1 MVLFAPSNQ
10 TIEIMKL
17 LSVLLAIAL
26 LVDCNVA
33 SAHTPTD
40 PNFLRPDSSKQWK
53 TLTTPHFSIHHE
65 ATHKAYAQQMGAIAE
80 RVHNKLTQWIGWIP
94 EDKTEIVILDSV
106 DFSNGAATPI
116 PYNQFYIYMPTPTEG
131 DVMDQNPWME
141 YVFTHEYIHIL
152 HLDMAYGTSKSLREF
167 FGRPY
172 ELMTVATFPQ
182 IFAPSWVAEGFAVYG
197 ESDNAGGYGRLNNAW
212 YEAKMRMEVQHG
224 LRSFTEISFEGY
236 SGSRWPYGLN
246 YMYGAYFFKFI
257 SERYGRDAAVN
268 YIRIYAENIIP
279 WRMDKRSKL
288 IFGKTADEVWGDFQ
302 VYLRH
307 RFEPQLAK
315 LKQEGAATSKP
326 VYEKPYFN
334 RYLTAAGNGD
344 LYYHHDDSAS
354 HPQVRRIRADGTN
367 EALFNA
373 ENVNSLDWQDEA
385 GLLLSQMAVCDNIK
399 FYADLYRWKPG
410 MTAPERITTCGRHVH
425 AAWNPDG
432 RQIAAV
438 QLEQGLS
445 RLVLLDA
452 DGGHPEQI
460 AGLPQGD
467 TLGHI
472 AWSPDGGQIVASV
485 QRQRTGWNIELFG
498 IKDKQWHPLTLND
511 DRIVHPHFSKDGHS
525 VYFVSDHDK
534 VWNLRR
540 INLADKTIETLS
552 NSTSGI
558 YEAVAMPDGNYRL
571 AEHTAL
577 GISLGSLP
585 SGSRTGTAYPA
596 NSNTPPKI
604 DALVNAADYQPVSY
618 EGVQDYSALNTLMP
632 RSWVPFFASTPDQ
645 NSFAGVSLY
654 GTDVL
659 GFHQWSAI
667 PFLYTDIHALGGYA
681 SYQFIN
687 TLTLSADRQLY
698 TYGTNIDPGQ
708 YRSDELRYQALLHHS
723 FNSMKRSIYL
733 AGGISS
739 EHLKALFTRD
749 GNVFSD
755 YQDTV
760 TGVIARY
767 DSTELYQRSISPTDG
782 RRVQLTSESYE
793 LIGTNF
799 HSGSTHQ
806 IDWKEYVDLGAS
818 HVLYLRLLVAS
829 GDNGIRPY
837 TLGGETETAFSPGGS
852 TDLGKRRFM
861 LRGYPSGLA
870 SLTGTQLGLASAEW
884 RIPLGM
890 VYDGWSSPPVGLGRH
905 SLSVFVD
912 SGDAWRQGETV
923 QCKTGAGLAWNGE
936 ALLGYDLLH
945 LGVTVG
951 IAHGFDQG
959 GDNRAYFS
967 MGLPF

>member
-1 MVLFAPSNQ
+1 
-10 TIEIMKL
+10 MKF
-17 LSVLLAIAL
+17 LSIILAIAL
-26 LVDCNVA
+26 LVDCTSA
-33 SAHTPTD
+33 SAHTPSD
-40 PNFLRPDSSKQWK
+40 PNFLRPDSSRQWK
-53 TLTTPHFSIHHE
+53 TLTTPHFRIHHE
-65 ATHKAYAQQMGAIAE
+65 SSHKEYAQQMGAIAE
-80 RVHNKLTQWIGWIP
+80 RVHNKLTAWIGWQP
-94 EDKTEIVILDSV
+94 EERTEIVVLDSV
-106 DFSNGAATPI
+106 DDSNGAAMPI
-116 PYNQFYIYMPTPTEG
+116 PYNRFYIYMPTPTKGEI
-131 DVMDQNPWME
+131 MDQNPWME

-152 HLDMAYGTSKSLREF
+152 HLDMADGPSKVMREI

-182 IFAPSWVAEGFAVYG
+182 IFAPSWVTEGFAVYG

-224 LRSFTEISFEGY
+224 LRSLTEISFEGY

-246 YMYGAYFFKFI
+246 YLYGAYFFKFI
-257 SERYGRDAAVN
+257 SERYGRDVAVN
-268 YIRIYAENIIP
+268 YIRIYAGNIIP

-288 IFGKTADEVWGDFQ
+288 IFGKPADEVWGDFQ
-302 VYLRH
+302 DYLRQ

-315 LKQEGAATSKP
+315 LKQAGAAPSKP
-326 VYEKPYFN
+326 VYDEPYFN
-334 RYLTAAGNGD
+334 SALAAADNGD
-344 LYYHHDDSAS
+344 LYYYHNDSAS

-367 EALFNA
+367 EALFDAANT
-373 ENVNSLDWQDEA
+373 NSLDWQDEA

-399 FYADLYRWKPG
+399 LYADLYRWKPG

-425 AAWNPDG
+425 AAWRPDG

-460 AGLPQGD
+460 AELPQGD
-467 TLGHI
+467 TLGQI

-485 QRQRTGWNIELFG
+485 QRQRTGWNIELFN
-498 IKDKQWHPLTLND
+498 IKEKQWRQLTSNND
-511 DRIVHPHFSKDGHS
+511 RVVHPHFSKNGRS

-552 NSTSGI
+552 NSASGI

-571 AEHTAL
+571 AEHTAQ

-585 SGSRTGTAYPA
+585 SSSRTGAAYPA
-596 NSNTPPKI
+596 NSNTPPKT
-604 DALVNAADYQPVSY
+604 DALVNAAHYQPVSY
-618 EGVQDYSALNTLMP
+618 EGVQDYSALSTLRP
-632 RSWVPFFASTPDQ
+632 RSWVPFAVSAPDQ

-659 GFHQWSAI
+659 GFHRWNAI

-698 TYGTNIDPGQ
+698 TYGKNTDPGQ
-708 YRSDELRYQALLHHS
+708 YRTDELRYQALLHHS
-723 FNSMKRSIYL
+723 FNSTGRSIYL
-733 AGGISS
+733 AGGVSS
-739 EHLKALFTRD
+739 EHIKALFSRD
-749 GNVFSD
+749 SNVFSD
-755 YQDTV
+755 YQDTLAGAV
-760 TGVIARY
+760 ARY
-767 DSTELYQRSISPTDG
+767 DSTEFYQRSISLTDG
-782 RRVQLTSESYE
+782 RRVQFSSESYDVFGNNAHKG
-793 LIGTNF
+793 I
-799 HSGSTHQ
+799 THQ
-806 IDWKEYVDLGAS
+806 LDWKEYVDLGAS
-818 HVLYLRLLVAS
+818 HVLYLRLLLTG

-837 TLGGETETAFSPGGS
+837 NLGGAIETPS
-852 TDLGKRRFM
+852 TINASSGLGKRRFM
-861 LRGYPSGLA
+861 LRGYPNGLA
-870 SLTGTQLGLASAEW
+870 SLTGTQLGLATAEW

-890 VYDGWSSPPVGLGRH
+890 VYNGWFVPPLGLGRH

-912 SGDAWRQGETV
+912 TGDAWNQGETM
-923 QCKTGAGLAWNGE
+923 QRKTGAGLAWNAE

-951 IAHGFDQG
+951 AAHGFDQG
-959 GDNRAYFS
+959 GDNQLYLLL
-967 MGLPF
+967 GLPF